1 MKNKVNYGEVIGPA
15 LLRLESVGCLVD
27 VDTCEVYPEDVNGYP
42 DWDNGVNLYETDEEW
57 FESLSEYD
65 LNLLVEKGLYEYLK

>member
-1 MKNKVNYGEVIGPA
+1 MNFGEVMGTA

-27 VDTCEVYPEDVNGYP
+27 VDTCDVYPELANGYP
-42 DWDNGVNLYETDEEW
+42 DWDNAVNLYETDEEW

-65 LNLLVEKGLYEYLK
+65 LNLLIDYGIYEILK